1 MPTGES
7 SPSCSE
13 PTTSPSISSGR
24 TSSDFAAESDVP
36 IWARTSNN
44 NQPRW
49 RCPLCQP
56 PASRLRPGSV
66 RDARSSASS
75 VLATPDI
82 TSAVSGAMP
91 VREQRNKDLQRRMRE
106 LLAATAP
113 PAVIEA
119 DRDESRP
126 APRLESIDLSSRW
139 PEFARLSENELHAR
153 CAGLFAPSFPA
164 RFQVSPTES

>member
-1 MPTGES
+1 
-7 SPSCSE
+7 
-13 PTTSPSISSGR
+13 
-24 TSSDFAAESDVP
+24 
-36 IWARTSNN
+36 
-44 NQPRW
+44 
-49 RCPLCQP
+49 
-56 PASRLRPGSV
+56 
-66 RDARSSASS
+66 
-75 VLATPDI
+75 
-82 TSAVSGAMP
+82 MP